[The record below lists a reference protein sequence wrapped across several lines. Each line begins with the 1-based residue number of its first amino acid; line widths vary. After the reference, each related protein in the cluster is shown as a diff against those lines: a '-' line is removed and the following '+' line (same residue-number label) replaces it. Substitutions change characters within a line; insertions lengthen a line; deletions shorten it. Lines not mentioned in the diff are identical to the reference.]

1 MKDKVHISIPEFD
14 EAGLTYEECFRM
26 IFVFLKHEVFHLK
39 NIHSSECIDD
49 LEAYPLQIASRVLKT
64 ACILHSIIERDKDY
78 VVANAVV
85 RIIADSIA
93 TLYLIYQSDEDK
105 IILRHYLY
113 IMDGVCNRLKNLS
126 QRMEYDK
133 RINEAEFRALE
144 NQVTESKRNY
154 EGAYQHCILQIHS
167 LSLYDGNKYAIDN
180 LIKNC
185 NWKFKTISSSSNNKN
200 QYNWKDMY
208 KILNMNC
215 DSGLFSF
222 LGEFVHGLST
232 SNMVFEIDG
241 VCFEPIYGTSIA
253 LLGRLNDFINA
264 YYEMDI
270 PIIRDKMISSLVDE
284 GMPNHYVEYMIRK
297 VNSK

>member
-1 MKDKVHISIPEFD
+1 MNKVHISIPEFD

-26 IFVFLKHEVFHLK
+26 ILVFIKHEVFHLK
-39 NIHSSECIDD
+39 NIHSSDCIDD
-49 LEAYPLQIASRVLKT
+49 LAAYPLQIASRVLKT
-64 ACILHSIIERDKDY
+64 AYTLHSIIERDKDY
-78 VVANAVV
+78 IVANAVV

-93 TLYLIYQSDEDK
+93 TLYLIYQSDRDK

-133 RINEAEFRALE
+133 RINEAEFRVLE
-144 NQVTESKRNY
+144 EQVTESKRNY
-154 EGAYQHCILQIHS
+154 EGAYQHCILQMHS
-167 LSLYDGNKYAIDN
+167 LPLYDGNKYAIDN

-215 DSGLFSF
+215 DPGLFSF
-222 LGEFVHGLST
+222 LGEFVHDLST
-232 SNMVFEIDG
+232 SNMVFETDR
-241 VCFEPIYGTSIA
+241 VFFEPIYGISIA

-270 PIIRDKMISSLVDE
+270 PIIRDKMISGLVDE
-284 GMPNHYVEYMIRK
+284 GMPNHYVEYLIRK
-297 VNSK
+297 ASSK